1 MKKTDL
7 QMRGQIIG
15 TVLAAFLAVLFLLFP
30 MTVHAEGEFQVTE
43 LSAQG
48 EITSDVNVRKG
59 PSTDYD
65 KIGTVRVGE
74 TILVTGETADGWY
87 RVTYQGQEGYIYG
100 KYMSVQ
106 QTELPADNNPQDGDD
121 TTPGEPPEEEGGFSA
136 LKLVA
141 LVFIIIVIIIMIFL
155 TIRSMRQM
163 DDEDDSDDE
172 DDDYEEE
179 EDYEG
184 EDDDEYGDDTGDD
197 EYEDDAG
204 DDDDYEEDE
213 EEIEDDGEEDTG
225 DSTVSGSPAQKQAK
239 SEPYVLREE
248 DYQLHIDPKYF
259 EDEPVAQPECVTGYL
274 KKKQEEEELERKKE
288 EEKASSG
295 DLQKAMDKLQEL
307 QEELERLKKNN
318 SKDE

>member
-7 QMRGQIIG
+7 QMRGQKIG
-15 TVLAAFLAVLFLLFP
+15 TAFAMVLAVLLLLFP
-30 MTVHAEGEFQVTE
+30 VTVHAEGELQVTE
-43 LSAQG
+43 LSTQG

-74 TILVTGETADGWY
+74 TIPVTGETADGWY

-100 KYMSVQ
+100 KYMTVQ
-106 QTELPADNNPQDGDD
+106 QTEPPADNNPQDGDG
-121 TTPGEPPEEEGGFSA
+121 TAPGELPEKEGGFSA

-141 LVFIIIVIIIMIFL
+141 IVFIIIIIIIMIFL
-155 TIRSMRQM
+155 TIRSMRQTVDE
-163 DDEDDSDDE
+163 DDEDE
-172 DDDYEEE
+172 DE
-179 EDYEG
+179 EDYEDEDY
-184 EDDDEYGDDTGDD
+184 EDDDEDG
-197 EYEDDAG
+197 EDA
-204 DDDDYEEDE
+204 
-213 EEIEDDGEEDTG
+213 GEEDTEEETAPE
-225 DSTVSGSPAQKQAK
+225 SSAQKQSK

-259 EDEPVAQPECVTGYL
+259 EDEPVPQPECVTGYL
-274 KKKQEEEELERKKE
+274 KKKQEEEELEKKKE

-307 QEELERLKKNN
+307 QEELERLKKN
-318 SKDE
+318 SKE